1 MDEVL
6 PLLANIRI
14 PDPDII
20 MRTVRKLNNNATGSC
35 THFGFCCFFFIPVS
49 KTN

>member
-20 MRTVRKLNNNATGSC
+20 MRTVRKLNHNACGNT
-35 THFGFCCFFFIPVS
+35 THI
-49 KTN
+49 